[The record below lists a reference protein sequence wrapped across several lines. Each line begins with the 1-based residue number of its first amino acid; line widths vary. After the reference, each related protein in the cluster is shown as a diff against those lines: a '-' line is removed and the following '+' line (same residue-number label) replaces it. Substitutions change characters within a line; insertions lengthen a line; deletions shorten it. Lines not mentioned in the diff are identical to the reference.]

1 MDQELPLRDIHLPEA
16 ITWWPPAIGWWF
28 LLLLIVAAVVAG
40 WLLYKKLTRR
50 TALKTGLG
58 ILSSIRHSEENDQ
71 LVILKQLSSCI
82 RRVAMSTD
90 SRAEVASLTGEKWLS
105 YLDQSVEGT
114 PFSSGVGQYLSD
126 AHYRQTAPEGL
137 DSEALINLCESWLKG
152 RKA

>member
-16 ITWWPPAIGWWF
+16 ITWWPPAIGWW
-28 LLLLIVAAVVAG
+28 LLLFVILAALVGG
-40 WLLYKKLTRR
+40 WMLYKKLTRR
-50 TALKTGLG
+50 TAIKTGLEML
-58 ILSSIRHSEENDQ
+58 LSIKQSEENDQ
-71 LVILKQLSSCI
+71 LALLKQLSSCI